1 MYKLFDIELN
11 KELVSSIAY
20 ILLSCGANIKNK
32 NDFDT
37 IIYKFYNFA
46 KDELNFDNGIV
57 ITTTLKSKIVD
68 FVNVINDLPN
78 PSTKG
83 EYIHAFDM
91 AGKKT
96 SADVRFE
103 EDYYN
108 LENVGDIHMAEG
120 IIYNNGTTFSPAF
133 CLEGKR
139 RSDNYI
145 SSKRVETKS
154 FTEDFAYAKVGF
166 KYYSTS
172 YVYVII
178 ELYDENDSLIT
189 TYEKSGGNS
198 TPHFKDYDITIK
210 YIYDYSSTANVYS
223 HYKYLACN
231 DTIHEDTFTSV
242 KADNLNVGDKYYA
255 SDVIENKKFKYDYCI
270 HNIKGKTLND
280 EKVDNPYAKMLI
292 LLNKDMCAGDKL
304 TYKYLTVMK
313 EQEGN
318 TLSAFVSTKQ
328 FYYTG
333 DTTDTSGCPC
343 FGNISNA
350 DSSLSMYFQWYK
362 SVDNGENW
370 TIQTTTIGSSAN
382 SFVNNNFYH
391 KMDYRYPIYENGY
404 DVVYSTYPI
413 MYAVT
418 PIKVVTEENIGK
430 FDTNKRLKVWH
441 NADEDFTL
449 FDLAPG
455 TTLYFGKYR
464 VEDSPLSPITF
475 AVTNFDNS
483 LDRVCVLATHK
494 LEYMCYNTKE
504 TVQNTRDKGYSPKAD
519 LYQWLN
525 SDKKGSEWWQQYYDS
540 DLPPTAENC
549 LAGSNGH
556 YFHKSGFLSGFS
568 SAEKSI
574 MEDRQLN
581 FGQYTGS
588 LVPENIA
595 KVHIPSM
602 NEIGVSNPSHLTGK
616 AKYMYLKA
624 AGLHNNLK
632 HHLNN
637 FDDVTFEDGDGIGSP
652 ISTNTSIFLRYDHNF
667 NIGTADGSS
676 SSASFVSRDKACF
689 VQPFM
694 VLKNAKVNREPDENG
709 IFSLNFEQEPPQDV
723 VIHSDIER
731 NVVEESTVS
740 YDVDRNVVKTVVK
753 EFDVSRV
760 MKFNVFGSANILR
773 NVTYDFSRT
782 HQIIR
787 HLHNKTIKE
796 YDIERNKT
804 VTIIRRADIE
814 RQVIG
819 FMTRKHNVFR
829 EVLEDFRK
837 NYDVERNVRHCFD
850 VVNEYDIER
859 NVLINHITLHNILRD
874 INIDYL
880 LSSDI
885 IRDVYQAEVFYGNV
899 VRDVLAYYDKE
910 FSVERNVRTIDD
922 IAKEID
928 VLREIIYYVRTPY
941 DIIRNVRMNLANE
954 FDVIRTKIRDNA
966 TDFDVERTIVA
977 SKDTDY
983 DVERLV
989 NKEHIFEADVIR
1001 DKIESVENIHD
1012 ILREVLETATLE
1024 GDIERSI
1031 TRTLRR
1037 EHNVVRLVQGK
1048 TESGYDICRDI
1059 VKDSAIS
1066 SDIERHVVEDF
1077 NIEHDVMRQLL
1088 ISVANEFDA
1097 IRDVLLSKA
1106 LEVDILRD
1114 VLVNTD
1120 SSYDVERLIGLLANK
1135 EFDICREVLSVFA
1148 KEAAIERNVIKN
1160 IETLIDMERN
1170 VVVSISN
1177 LYDILRNSIIDCEF
1191 NADVFRD
1198 TLSDIINDFDV
1209 IRDTLEDFACE
1220 SDVER
1225 ALFQDIVGEYQAIR
1239 NVLSSIENE
1248 FDVERTVTLNHI
1260 VDKYFDVERTINTED
1275 AYVSRENLQ
1284 YYTIQLKKKIDE
1296 YINVK
1301 VEQMLEEKLRERF
1314 K

>member
-57 ITTTLKSKIVD
+57 ITTTLKSKIAD

-83 EYIHAFDM
+83 EYIHAFDI
-91 AGKKT
+91 AGRKT

-108 LENVGDIHMAEG
+108 LKNVGDIHMAEG

-133 CLEGKR
+133 YLEGKR

-145 SSKRVETKS
+145 TNRRVETKS
-154 FTEDFAYAKVGF
+154 FTEKFVYAKVGL
-166 KYYSTS
+166 KYFSGY

-189 TYEKSGGNS
+189 TYEKSVGDS
-198 TPHFKDYDITIK
+198 PHFKEYDITIK
-210 YIYDYSSTANVYS
+210 YLYDYSSSSSTYS
-223 HYKYLACN
+223 HYKYLTYN
-231 DTIHEDTFTSV
+231 EIIDEDTFSEL
-242 KADNLNVGDKYYA
+242 KINNLEEGDKYYA
-255 SDVIENKKFKYDYCI
+255 NDVIPNKMFKYGYCI

-280 EKVDNPYAKMLI
+280 EEVDNIYAKMLI
-292 LLNKDMCAGDKL
+292 LLNKDICPGDKL
-304 TYKYLTVMK
+304 PYKYLTVMK
-313 EQEGN
+313 ERGGN
-318 TLSAFVSTKQ
+318 TLSAFISTKQ
-328 FYYTG
+328 FYYVG
-333 DTTDTSGCPC
+333 DTTATSTYPC
-343 FGNISNA
+343 LGNISNSDRSFA
-350 DSSLSMYFQWYK
+350 MYFQWYK

-370 TIQTTTIGSSAN
+370 TIQTGTIGGSTN
-382 SFVNNNFYH
+382 SFVNSDRYH
-391 KMDYRYPIYENGY
+391 MMDYRYPIYETGY

-413 MYAVT
+413 MYAIT
-418 PIKVVTEENIGK
+418 PTKVITQENVGK

-449 FDLAPG
+449 YDLPPG
-455 TTLYFGKYR
+455 TSFYFGKYR

-475 AVTNFDNS
+475 AVTTFADN
-483 LDRVCVLATHK
+483 LDRVCALATHK

-504 TVQNTRDKGYSPKAD
+504 TAEQTKDKGYSPKAD

-568 SAEKSI
+568 TAEKSI
-574 MEDRQLN
+574 LEDRQLN
-581 FGQYTGS
+581 FGQYSGS
-588 LVPENIA
+588 SKPENIA
-595 KVHIPSM
+595 KIHIPSI
-602 NEIGVSNPSHLTGK
+602 NEHGATSPSHPTGK

-632 HHLNN
+632 YHLNN
-637 FDDVTFEDGDGIGSP
+637 FDEAIFEDGDGIGSP
-652 ISTNTSIFLRYDHNF
+652 ISANTGIFLRYDHSY
-667 NIGTADGSS
+667 NIGTVNGSS
-676 SSASFVSRDKACF
+676 SSPTFVSRDKAFF
-689 VQPFM
+689 VQPFL
-694 VLKNAKVNREPDENG
+694 VLKNAKVEREPDENG
-709 IFSLNFEQEPPQDV
+709 IFRLKFEQEPPQDV
-723 VIHSDIER
+723 VIHADVERDITEETSVSYDIER
-731 NVVEESTVS
+731 NA
-740 YDVDRNVVKTVVK
+740 VKTVVK

-773 NVTYDFSRT
+773 NVTHNFSRT
-782 HQIIR
+782 HQITR
-787 HLHNKTIKE
+787 DLHNKTIRDL
-796 YDIERNKT
+796 DIERNKVVT
-804 VTIIRRADIE
+804 VKRAGDVV

-819 FMTRKHNVFR
+819 FMTREHSVLRNVT
-829 EVLEDFRK
+829 EDFLR
-837 NYDVERNVRHCFD
+837 NYDVERNVRHSFD
-850 VVNEYDIER
+850 VVNEFNIER
-859 NVLINHITLHNILRD
+859 DILKNHIILHDILRD

-880 LSSDI
+880 LSPDI
-885 IRDVYQAEVFYGNV
+885 VRDVYQAEVVYGDV
-899 VRDVLAYYDKE
+899 VRDVLGYCDKE

-941 DIIRNVRMNLANE
+941 DIVRNIRMNIANE
-954 FDVIRTKIRDNA
+954 FDVIRAKVRANA
-966 TDFDVERTIVA
+966 TNFDVERTVVE

-989 NKEHIFEADVIR
+989 
-1001 DKIESVENIHD
+1001 
-1012 ILREVLETATLE
+1012 
-1024 GDIERSI
+1024 
-1031 TRTLRR
+1031 
-1037 EHNVVRLVQGK
+1037 
-1048 TESGYDICRDI
+1048 
-1059 VKDSAIS
+1059 
-1066 SDIERHVVEDF
+1066 VEDF
-1077 NIEHDVMRQLL
+1077 NVEYDIVRQ
-1088 ISVANEFDA
+1088 
-1097 IRDVLLSKA
+1097 
-1106 LEVDILRD
+1106 ILR
-1114 VLVNTD
+1114 TIA
-1120 SSYDVERLIGLLANK
+1120 E
-1135 EFDICREVLSVFA
+1135 
-1148 KEAAIERNVIKN
+1148 EADIERDVIKN
-1160 IETLIDMERN
+1160 IENLIDIERN

-1209 IRDTLEDFACE
+1209 IRDALEDFACE

-1225 ALFQDIVGEYQAIR
+1225 TLLQDITEDYQAIR
-1239 NVLSSIENE
+1239 DILVDVEKE
-1248 FDVERTVTLNHI
+1248 FDMERDITLNHVI
-1260 VDKYFDVERTINTED
+1260 DKFFDIERNIE
-1275 AYVSRENLQ
+1275 AEASYVSRENLD
-1284 YYTIQLKKKIDE
+1284 YYTRQLKIKIDE
-1296 YINVK
+1296 YINAK
-1301 VEQMLEEKLRERF
+1301 VESLLEEKLKERL